1 MHSALRI
8 VAFSSLLFSIPS
20 RSNILFENMHPFV
33 SARNY
38 SARVERYFPKE
49 TSDFFS
55 FLFFSFSP
63 RRNGKKDKD
72 KDTSGS
78 IRGGG
83 VEFPKRLG
91 ETFRKQGDASEK
103 QLGIS
108 NLPANQTNPWFR
120 TAKGWAK
127 RRMDSNFVRFICE
140 TLPRVVGK
148 HGRLG
153 TSRTSCC
160 ASWLR
165 AYASNRAEREALP
178 SSLHEQ
184 FHFHPWK
191 MYANHPSRQPW
202 RKSQGTARDN
212 EFAGLSDFLGTRSC

>member
-8 VAFSSLLFSIPS
+8 VAFSLAFLPGRISSSKICIPS
-20 RSNILFENMHPFV
+20 CLR
-33 SARNY
+33 
-38 SARVERYFPKE
+38 E
-49 TSDFFS
+49 TTPHASSDIFQRKRAIS
-55 FLFFSFSP
+55 FLFFFFFPSKKREKRQGQRHKWIDQ
-63 RRNGKKDKD
+63 RRW
-72 KDTSGS
+72 SGIS
-78 IRGGG
+78 KTIG
-83 VEFPKRLG
+83 
-91 ETFRKQGDASEK
+91 TFRKQGDASEK
-103 QLGIS
+103 QLRIS

-120 TAKGWAK
+120 TMKGWAK
-127 RRMDSNFVRFICE
+127 RRIDSNFVRFICE

-148 HGRLG
+148 HGKRRRLG

-165 AYASNRAEREALP
+165 AYASNRAEREVLP